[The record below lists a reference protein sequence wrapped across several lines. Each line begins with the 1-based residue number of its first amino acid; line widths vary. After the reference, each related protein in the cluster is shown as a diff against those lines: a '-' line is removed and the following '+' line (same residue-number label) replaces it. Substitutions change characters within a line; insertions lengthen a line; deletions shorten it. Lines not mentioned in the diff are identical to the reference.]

1 MQCKTVQHCSTK
13 TGFAENLLE
22 SLQTVQ
28 SHRRIIIANLFP
40 FFFSFQIAFV
50 RTTHHNNYTPEE
62 GETFQV
68 KKTSQSKKVMKTL
81 DKERRRKRHAEK
93 NGGSREDSYSFAAST
108 SSTTSTST
116 SATSSKSKSSSSSKH
131 GEGSEPKDKLKKE
144 KCENTSS
151 NIQTEIRTDDFVV
164 RLLLFNFL
172 PLSTSYSPPSKR
184 NEFSPTQKKSRF
196 VFYNVATVDRRFRFS
211 CSFKP
216 EQTDGQAIIA
226 NHMASAQTN
235 RSKSVS
241 FPAILIS
248 FPCVQLF
255 PSPVFSSWSKS
266 PTQRIRF

>member
-40 FFFSFQIAFV
+40 FFFSFQIACV

-108 SSTTSTST
+108 SSTST

-184 NEFSPTQKKSRF
+184 NEFSPTQKKIEICFLQCR
-196 VFYNVATVDRRFRFS
+196 Y
-211 CSFKP
+211 
-216 EQTDGQAIIA
+216 G
-226 NHMASAQTN
+226 
-235 RSKSVS
+235 
-241 FPAILIS
+241 
-248 FPCVQLF
+248 
-255 PSPVFSSWSKS
+255 
-266 PTQRIRF
+266 